1 MGGLSTSPQL
11 LDIELV
17 LKFCSLL
24 MQILSLGREREELWG
39 HASGTKG
46 GLKGLKIGHRMKEIG
61 W

>member
-24 MQILSLGREREELWG
+24 MQILSLGRER
-39 HASGTKG
+39 
-46 GLKGLKIGHRMKEIG
+46 
-61 W
+61 